1 MNVLLVILIALV
13 AVFLFFNLYSRKK
26 LLSSYRKLQKAGI
39 SFDTGHIFNK
49 ELREKEI
56 HPEYPGHIDEIEH
69 FCRQIRDGL
78 KYAGILFTTILG
90 LGILIVIMK

>member
-13 AVFLFFNLYSRKK
+13 AVFIFFNLYSRKK
-26 LLSSYRKLQKAGI
+26 LLGSYRKLQKAGI
-39 SFDTGHIFNK
+39 RFDTGHIFNK
-49 ELREKEI
+49 ELREEEI

-78 KYAGILFTTILG
+78 KYAAILFIAILA
-90 LGILIVIMK
+90 LGIFIVVLK